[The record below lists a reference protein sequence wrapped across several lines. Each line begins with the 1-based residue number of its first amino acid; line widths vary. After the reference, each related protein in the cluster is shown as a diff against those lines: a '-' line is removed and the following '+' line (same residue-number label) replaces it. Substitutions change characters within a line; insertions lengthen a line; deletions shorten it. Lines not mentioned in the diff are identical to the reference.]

1 MTTISVLVVPEVV
14 RNKPETERN
23 HVVTGVAKGW
33 EKTSLN
39 QDPNEI
45 LTECKGLDA
54 LLTRSNLEDD
64 GTTKIDPSKPIGFE
78 VEYVIHDPN
87 AINVTDID
95 IIPTTATGVV
105 GAQLTFDYDITP
117 ADATYPQV
125 KWSSAD
131 ETVAKSLGGG
141 VFSLLKAGTV
151 KVRVTAVDGGAFS
164 ESDVTVT
171 APAVAVTGV
180 TISPTTAALKV
191 GGPTQQLTPT
201 VAPANATNKAVTYQ
215 SSNTAVATVN
225 ASGVVT
231 AVGNGTA
238 NITVTT
244 ADGNKTAVC
253 AVTVTT
259 AVTGVTIAP
268 KTASIAV
275 GATQQLTP
283 TVAPASASNKAVTY
297 QSSNT
302 AVATVNASGLV
313 TGVAAGTA
321 TITVTTADGAK
332 TDTAAITVTA
342 A

>member
-45 LTECKGLDA
+45 LTECNGLDT
-54 LLTRSNLEDD
+54 LLTRCNLEDD
-64 GTTKIDPSKPIGFE
+64 GTTKIDPDKPIGFN
-78 VEYVIHDPN
+78 VEYQIHDPN
-87 AINVTDID
+87 AINVTGVTIL
-95 IIPTTATGVV
+95 PTSASGVI
-105 GAQLTFDYDITP
+105 GAQLTFDYNIAP
-117 ADATYPQV
+117 SNATYPQV

-141 VFSLLKAGTV
+141 VFRLLKAGTV
-151 KVRVTAVDGGAFS
+151 KVRVTAIDGGAYS

-171 APAVAVTGV
+171 APVVAVTGV
-180 TISPTTAALKV
+180 TIAPTTAAILT
-191 GGPTQQLTPT
+191 GNTQQLTPT
-201 VAPANATNKAVTYQ
+201 VAPSNATNKAVTYQ

-225 ASGVVT
+225 ASGLVT

-244 ADGNKTAVC
+244 TDGAKTAVC

-259 AVTGVTIAP
+259 AVTGVTVTPTTVTLA
-268 KTASIAV
+268 AA
-275 GATQQLTP
+275 ATQQLTP
-283 TVAPASASNKAVTY
+283 TVAPATASVKTVTY

-302 AVATVNASGLV
+302 AVATVNSSGLI
-313 TGVAAGTA
+313 TAVATGTA
-321 TITVTTADGAK
+321 TITVTTTDGAK
-332 TDTAAITVTA
+332 TATCVVTVS
-342 A
+342 